1 MSVSTSPTVTIGLGV
16 QEFLRKNDAEAAL
29 QTICEILRECFP
41 QTARHRTPGWRR
53 TTTSRAGGVWSWTS
67 CCRTPFPR
75 TRGLTSN
82 GGITSAAWTACPCLK
97 TSLFVTAFE
106 FPPE

>member
-41 QTARHRTPGWRR
+41 QPLAIEARLEEDHDEPGWWRVVVDVALADPITPDTWVDQHRR
-53 TTTSRAGGVWSWTS
+53 YHER
-67 CCRTPFPR
+67 
-75 TRGLTSN
+75 RGERVPLPQN
-82 GGITSAAWTACPCLK
+82 
-97 TSLFVTAFE
+97 SLFVTAFE
-106 FPPE
+106 FAPE